1 MAVVKGKTKT
11 GFEFELGTELIDDYE
26 VLEMYEDIKETGL
39 GVRKLLTRL
48 IGEDGYNR
56 LKEHCRKKD
65 GTISAKRIGHEM
77 NDIMSTNVGDTEPKN

>member
-11 GFEFELGTELIDDYE
+11 GFEFELDNELIDDYE
-26 VLEMYEDIKETGL
+26 VLEMYEDITETGL
-39 GVRKLLTRL
+39 GARKLLTRL

-77 NDIMSTNVGDTEPKN
+77 NDIMSTNVGDTEAKN

>member
-11 GFEFELGTELIDDYE
+11 GFEFELNSDLIDDYE
-26 VLEMYEDIKETGL
+26 VLEMYEDIKDTGL
-39 GVRKLLTRL
+39 GARKLLTRL
-48 IGEDGYNR
+48 IGEDGYIR

>member
-1 MAVVKGKTKT
+1 MAIVKGKTKT
-11 GFEFELGTELIDDYE
+11 GFEFELDNELIDDYE

-48 IGEDGYNR
+48 IGEDGYKR

>member
-11 GFEFELGTELIDDYE
+11 GFEYELDTELIDDYE
-26 VLEMYEDIKETGL
+26 VLEMYEDTKETGL

-48 IGEDGYNR
+48 ISEDGYNR

-77 NDIMSTNVGDTEPKN
+77 NDIMSTNVGDTEVKN

>member
-11 GFEFELGTELIDDYE
+11 GFEFELDTELIDVYE

>member
-11 GFEFELGTELIDDYE
+11 GFEFELNTELIDDYE

-48 IGEDGYNR
+48 ISEEGYNR

-65 GTISAKRIGHEM
+65 GTIWAKRIGHEM
-77 NDIMSTNVGDTEPKN
+77 NDIMSTNVGDTEVKN

>member
-11 GFEFELGTELIDDYE
+11 GFEFELDNELIDDYE

>member
-11 GFEFELGTELIDDYE
+11 GFEFELDTELIDDYE

-77 NDIMSTNVGDTEPKN
+77 NDIMSINVGDTEVKN

>member
-11 GFEFELGTELIDDYE
+11 GFEFKLDTELIDDYE

-77 NDIMSTNVGDTEPKN
+77 NDIMSTNVGDTEVKN

>member
-11 GFEFELGTELIDDYE
+11 GFEFELDTELIDDYE
-26 VLEMYEDIKETGL
+26 VLEMYEDIKDTGL
-39 GVRKLLTRL
+39 GARKLLTRL

-77 NDIMSTNVGDTEPKN
+77 NDIISTNVGDTEPKN

>member
-11 GFEFELGTELIDDYE
+11 GFEFELDNELIDDYE
-26 VLEMYEDIKETGL
+26 VLEMYEDITETGL
-39 GVRKLLTRL
+39 GVRKLLIKL

-77 NDIMSTNVGDTEPKN
+77 NDIMSTNVGDTEVKN

>member
-11 GFEFELGTELIDDYE
+11 GFEFELDTELIDDYE

-65 GTISAKRIGHEM
+65 GTISAKRIGHEI